1 MKLAYPCCAV
11 ASPSFPPPDALYS
24 LMGRH
29 YHLSLGL
36 LCCYPCSF
44 RHLYLLLWGLTWVT
58 CLIPVDISRLWV
70 PALPEPL
77 QLNDCFGRWTV
88 NFFFF
93 FLCLVKKNWEQRTR
107 SWMENLSSSV
117 LLTVRVSHPSRQ
129 NINHTEV
136 FERTYPMSSI
146 ILELSSWELSGAA
159 FPFARNLCISEK
171 KTNFGLPTCG

>member
-1 MKLAYPCCAV
+1 MPSTHQWVVITISVSGSFAVIPAHSDIFTCCFGDLPE
-11 ASPSFPPPDALYS
+11 S
-24 LMGRH
+24 
-29 YHLSLGL
+29 
-36 LCCYPCSF
+36 
-44 RHLYLLLWGLTWVT
+44 
-58 CLIPVDISRLWV
+58 
-70 PALPEPL
+70 PALF
-77 QLNDCFGRWTV
+77 QLTYLVCESQLFLNHCNLMTV
-88 NFFFF
+88 LAGEQWIFFFF

-107 SWMENLSSSV
+107 RWMEDLSSSV